1 VILLSTWVYEHL
13 EMSILC
19 VGMLLGL
26 PHHEMTGWGV
36 FISSPTIL
44 VVGQK
49 QQLSVDGHTGQ
60 SDAHQA
66 CTVHCPVP
74 CPCQPTIG
82 VCSSRPLDPT
92 VIQIVRCTLDSL
104 VLQPKSARCGS
115 LCTDC
120 PVSHQ
125 IVRCTLN
132 RLLFVSSAPPVRW
145 LTATFM
151 DFFPDSLGF
160 FCS

>member
-1 VILLSTWVYEHL
+1 MCWYVAWAPTPRNDR
-13 EMSILC
+13 
-19 VGMLLGL
+19 LGGIYIL
-26 PHHEMTGWGV
+26 PHN
-36 FISSPTIL
+36 SSHWTEATTFCRRAHRT
-44 VVGQK
+44 VR
-49 QQLSVDGHTGQ
+49 
-60 SDAHQA
+60 AHQA

-104 VLQPKSARCGS
+104 VLQPESARCGS

-145 LTATFM
+145 LTAAFM